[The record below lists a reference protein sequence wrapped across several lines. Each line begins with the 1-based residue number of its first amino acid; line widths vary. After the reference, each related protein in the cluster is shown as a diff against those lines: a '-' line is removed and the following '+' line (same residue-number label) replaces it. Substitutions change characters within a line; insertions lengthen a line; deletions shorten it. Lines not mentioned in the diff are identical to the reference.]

1 MFQFSKN
8 EIKEYSLQRIYIP
21 DSKRQ
26 RKFERKFL
34 LGNSIS
40 LTEMESQLE
49 TRHEGNHV

>member
-1 MFQFSKN
+1 MFSFSKN
-8 EIKEYSLQRIYIP
+8 EMKEYSLKRIYILN
-21 DSKRQ
+21 SKRQ
-26 RKFERKFL
+26 RKFKRKFL

>member
-1 MFQFSKN
+1 M
-8 EIKEYSLQRIYIP
+8 KEYSSIRIYSF

-49 TRHEGNHV
+49 TRYEENHV